1 MNTKGN
7 PLQQFYRKETTYLH
21 LPSKGQFY
29 SEGVIEFLDNGE
41 LAVMP
46 MTAADEITLKNP
58 DALLS
63 GKAIVDVITSCVRGV
78 KKPKKLLACDIDALM
93 IAIRE
98 ASYGDEATMEIYCPS
113 EECGAKN
120 EFSLDLDLL
129 LNDSEKLEESYEV
142 VLPGELTVYVRPGTF
157 ETMNKQNKAAFESS
171 KIQRTMNNATL
182 SDEAAMQMLSHVFS
196 TLTKLNFDVINDAIE
211 KIVFTDGEGEVQTIT
226 NKKHISDFIQNIDKS
241 SVDLI
246 DTKLSEINK
255 VGITKTLDAICS
267 TCGHKWEAPLEL
279 NPVNFL

>member
-1 MNTKGN
+1 MNTKVN
-7 PLQQFYRKETTYLH
+7 PLAQFYRKETSYIH
-21 LPSKGQFY
+21 LPSRGHFY
-29 SEGVIEFLDNGE
+29 DDGVVEFLDNGE

-98 ASYGDEATMEIYCPS
+98 ASYGDEATMELRCPVID
-113 EECGAKN
+113 CDAPN
-120 EFSLDLDLL
+120 EYSLNLEML
-129 LNDSEKLEESYEV
+129 LNDTETLDESYEV
-142 VLPGELTVYVRPGTF
+142 VLPNELTVSIKPGSF
-157 ETMNKQNKAAFESS
+157 DTMNQQNKAAFENA
-171 KIQRTMNNATL
+171 KIQRAMTNSTL
-182 SDEAAMQMLSHVFS
+182 SDEAQMALLAQVFK
-196 TLTKLNFDVINDAIE
+196 TLTKLNFEVIDAAIK
-211 KIVFTDGEGEVQTIT
+211 KIVFTDDEGEVQTIT
-226 NKKHISDFIQNIDKS
+226 NKKHISDFIRNIEKS

-246 DTKLSEINK
+246 DNKISEINK
-255 VGITKTLDAICS
+255 IGITKTLDATCA
-267 TCGHKWEAPLEL
+267 TCGHKWEAPIEF

>member
-7 PLQQFYRKETTYLH
+7 PLQQFYRKETTYLK
-21 LPSKGQFY
+21 LPSRGQFY
-29 SEGVIEFLDNGE
+29 SDGVIEFLENGE

-78 KKPKKLLACDIDALM
+78 KKPKKLLSCDIDALM

-98 ASYGDEATMEIYCPS
+98 ASYGDEAVMEINCPNVD
-113 EECGAKN
+113 CGEKN
-120 EFSLDLDLL
+120 EYSLDLDLL
-129 LNDSEKLEESYEV
+129 LNDTEILEESYEV
-142 VLPGELTVYVRPGTF
+142 ILPGELTIYLRPGTF

-171 KIQRTMNNATL
+171 KIQRTMNSATM
-182 SDEAAMQMLSHVFS
+182 SDEAAMSMLSHVFS
-196 TLTKLNFDVINDAIE
+196 TLTKLNFEVINDAIQRV
-211 KIVFTDGEGEVQTIT
+211 VFTNEEGEIQEIT
-226 NKKHISDFIQNIDKS
+226 NKKHISDFIQNIDKT

-246 DTKLSEINK
+246 DEKIGEINK
-255 VGITKTLDAICS
+255 VGITKILDAICKA
-267 TCGHKWEAPLEL
+267 CGHKWEAPLEL
-279 NPVNFL
+279 NPVNFS